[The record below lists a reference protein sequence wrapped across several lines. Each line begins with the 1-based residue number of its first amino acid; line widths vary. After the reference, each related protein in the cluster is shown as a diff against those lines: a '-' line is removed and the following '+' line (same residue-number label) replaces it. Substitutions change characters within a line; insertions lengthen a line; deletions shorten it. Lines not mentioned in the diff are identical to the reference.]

1 MLIPYVDSRLFND
14 SNLSLFRSRATKVP
28 YCRTTKKCGIIKALN
43 KFNMVPG
50 DVDNLEESYDDIQM
64 IVDTINFSAKERTL
78 FFPFSRKSSSIVDHG
93 LTPTVYLKTY
103 LSVGVYVVDQF
114 YPWFKLFFLLF
125 LGMAIYDDVFETMEN
140 KS

>member
-1 MLIPYVDSRLFND
+1 MLLYLITDSMLIPYVDPRLFND

-43 KFNMVPG
+43 KFDMVPG

-78 FFPFSRKSSSIVDHG
+78 FSLFPENHSVLSI
-93 LTPTVYLKTY
+93 
-103 LSVGVYVVDQF
+103 
-114 YPWFKLFFLLF
+114 
-125 LGMAIYDDVFETMEN
+125 MA
-140 KS
+140 